1 MKKLRIV
8 PDTNIL
14 VSALIRKS
22 GKPREIFNKF
32 LNEEIVFTLSE
43 EVLIEFI
50 DVLNRP
56 KFSAITEEEKT
67 DFIKYLS
74 ELGELVYPQQ
84 KIDFI
89 SEDPKDNKILET
101 AVEGKADYIITGDE
115 HLLKLKEFRKIK
127 IVNADE
133 FLRILN
139 YS

>member
-101 AVEGKADYIITGDE
+101 AVKGKADYIITGDE